1 MSVFKKAMDA
11 GAVCANHEAICET
24 CGNKRMMFTWNH
36 LERCSTCIG
45 DLIDESNGHQ
55 KISRKRGIADSVH
68 KLTQAVTG
76 SSKGGKI
83 FGKLMVWSLSDV
95 EMLRDELEHLTERT
109 IGKEY
114 MPRKPQKR
122 MALRR
127 ALRACESDGLIRKIR
142 NDDVMLAYGLVE
154 ELPDEVNIDLDLNK
168 LNIIILNKQSETLEF
183 RGNHKN
189 NQIQELFEKY
199 SEAYTTEDVRKMIV
213 NYIKARHGI
222 SVRDMGGT
230 YYLRSVEDAE
240 TAQAFIQGLNSG
252 SQALLFSVF
261 DDSESRNA
269 VGSLAKESM
278 EKELELLAEEIK
290 DLMAKNASETLLAK
304 RLDRFKALRKKA
316 RVYEDCM
323 KYDAEIL
330 SQNLDA
336 LQKEVREAFE
346 GKIQEYPQAALFPY
360 QSRVRYTGAKVEK
373 YGTFGTVVGYS
384 VVPRKTDQSAEYVKV
399 LMDKTG
405 TIQPFGVSTLSL

>member
-55 KISRKRGIADSVH
+55 KISRKRGIADSVQ

-83 FGKLMVWSLSDV
+83 FGKLMVWSLSEV
-95 EMLRDELEHLTERT
+95 EMLRDALEHLTERT
-109 IGKEY
+109 IGIEY

-154 ELPDEVNIDLDLNK
+154 ELPDEINVDLDLNK
-168 LNIIILNKQSETLEF
+168 LNIVILDKSSENLEF

-199 SEAYTTEDVRKMIV
+199 SEIYTTEDVRKMIV
-213 NYIKARHGI
+213 NYIKSRHGI

-269 VGSLAKESM
+269 VGSLAKESI

-290 DLMAKNASETLLAK
+290 DLMAKDASETLLAK

-336 LQKEVREAFE
+336 LQKEVREAF
-346 GKIQEYPQAALFPY
+346 
-360 QSRVRYTGAKVEK
+360 
-373 YGTFGTVVGYS
+373 
-384 VVPRKTDQSAEYVKV
+384 
-399 LMDKTG
+399 
-405 TIQPFGVSTLSL
+405 